1 MNCILLMNEM
11 KDMQKAEMVDNWR
24 NVMLG
29 WPGKAFPEEVTFKL
43 EAE

>member
-1 MNCILLMNEM
+1 
-11 KDMQKAEMVDNWR
+11 MQKAEMVDNWR

-29 WPGKAFPEEVTFKL
+29 WLGKEFPEEVTFKL